1 MITVIL
7 YGKKECHLC
16 DQARAD
22 LESLKAE
29 IPHSLVEVDVES
41 DSKLLREYGLE
52 IPVVATGPFRL
63 KAPFGLQE
71 LRVTLS
77 AASDRE
83 RHIDMVEKSP
93 MLEQVR
99 QQATWTKA
107 DSFSSWLS
115 KHYMLLFN
123 TLVAIYLG
131 LAFLAPVLM
140 KAKLDLPATV
150 LYKAYSLVCHQLGF
164 RSFYLFGE
172 QYYYPR
178 AAAGVPG
185 VLTFSQATGLS
196 EDNAAQNL
204 YSARNFVGNEQVGYK
219 VALCE
224 RDVAIYG
231 GILLFGLLFSL
242 TGMRLPPLPWYLWVV
257 IGIIPIGL
265 DGFSQLFSQPP
276 LSFIPYRE
284 STPTLRVLTGFL
296 FGFTTA
302 WFGYPI
308 VEESMGE
315 MRKMYKTK
323 RERIVTASQ
332 RGQDLEPK

>member
-7 YGKKECHLC
+7 YGKKDCHLC

-29 IPHSLVEVDVES
+29 IPHSLVEVDIES
-41 DSKLLREYGLE
+41 DPKLFHEYGLD

-63 KAPFGLQE
+63 KAPFSLQE

-83 RHIDMVEKSP
+83 RHIEMVEKSP
-93 MLEQVR
+93 KLEQVR

-107 DSFSSWLS
+107 DSFSRWLS
-115 KHYMLLFN
+115 RHYMFLFN
-123 TLVAIYLG
+123 SLVAIYLG

-140 KAKLDLPATV
+140 KANLVLPATV

-172 QYYYPR
+172 QAYYPR
-178 AAAGVPG
+178 AAAGIPG
-185 VLTFSQATGLS
+185 VLTFSQATGFS
-196 EDNAAQNL
+196 EDNTGQDL
-204 YSARNFVGNEQVGYK
+204 YNARNFVGNEQVGYK

-231 GILLFGLLFSL
+231 SILLFGLLFAL
-242 TGMRLPPLPWYLWVV
+242 TGMRLPALPWYLWLV
-257 IGIIPIGL
+257 IGVIPIAL

-276 LSFIPYRE
+276 LSFLPYRE
-284 STPTLRVLTGFL
+284 STPALRVLTGFL

-308 VEESMGE
+308 VEESMRE
-315 MRKMYKTK
+315 MRNMYETK
-323 RERIVTASQ
+323 RKRALSTSQERQ
-332 RGQDLEPK
+332 ELEPK